1 MAAKHFRT
9 DAPIERSDDEDISIY
24 RPLHD
29 AGQREPQ
36 GQARGEND
44 TQPASQPLGT
54 PNPQAQPESWN
65 ESWSATGAP
74 TPGASGGQGGGWYYG
89 PGPSRQAWQPEGV
102 KEPQPERQPPKPHHR
117 KALAVGICA
126 GAVCVAAIAAGLALR
141 APIGRVESDANNGA
155 TAQSVATSDSA
166 NAEAS
171 SSANDASQT
180 DASQADTSAQT
191 LAAGDLVSRLSS
203 LSHDGSDCSLP
214 TDGVEVDVK
223 DGRVLVAYQSADDAQ
238 GTLSRMTASA
248 VALAQQLSGAELSD
262 SSTAQDGVSTVPTTT
277 GPAAIAAGEA
287 GTPFAGVEVVALGEG
302 RYVIGALSLATAD
315 GLDAASEA
323 QILSAASSY
332 AIEGPAYRYS
342 GLASSGVAQSKGDAP
357 TLLTGEQIVMRMTV
371 PQPTQAQSSSSN
383 ANASG
388 GSSAGTGRSTSSSG
402 SSSTSTST
410 STSRNVTAGTS
421 QRGSSASSGS
431 ASTGTSSRRNTT
443 YSGGTGS
450 GYATGGGS
458 AGSGS
463 GGTGGYGSSTS
474 STGYGTSGSAA
485 SGSASSS
492 QDGALE

>member
-44 TQPASQPLGT
+44 TQPASQPSGT

-117 KALAVGICA
+117 KAIAVGICA

-171 SSANDASQT
+171 ANDASQT
-180 DASQADTSAQT
+180 DASQGDTSAQT

-302 RYVIGALSLATAD
+302 RYVIGALSLASAD

-410 STSRNVTAGTS
+410 STSRNATAGTS